1 MEYPL
6 IIGGCGFLGLS
17 LTSQLVK
24 QKMCKKI
31 AVFDLNIN
39 NQPFTSVN
47 YYQGDICDAERLKEV
62 LRLHRPDVIFHMAS
76 PIHGLGKKTY
86 QRVNVE
92 GTKNVIR
99 VSISENVK
107 AIVYTSSA
115 GVVFNGN
122 DLINVDETT
131 AIPKGTMDA
140 YNETKA
146 EAERLILDANGKNG
160 MMTVAIRPSGIFGP
174 GDVQLIP
181 GIISVLE
188 NHQTR
193 FRIGNNLNLF
203 DFTYVDNV
211 VHAHLLAS
219 QKLFSPDS
227 VNVSGEAFF
236 ITNGEPIYFWD
247 FPSTVWAYLGHIPSN
262 IIYFPRCI
270 GTFIAFIFE
279 IFSFISRKKVGLTRS
294 RVKLSCANRYYNINK
309 ARRRLGYSPIVDLEE
324 GIKRTLKWL
333 EEKKNQM

>member
-24 QKMCKKI
+24 QKTCKKI
-31 AVFDLNIN
+31 AVFDLNVKN
-39 NQPFTSVN
+39 KAFTSVN
-47 YYQGDICDAERLKEV
+47 YFQGDICDPKYLREV
-62 LRLHRPDVIFHMAS
+62 IHLHRPDVIFHMAS
-76 PIHGLGKKTY
+76 PIHGLEKKTY
-86 QRVNVE
+86 ERVNIE
-92 GTKNVIR
+92 GTKNLIHAAVL
-99 VSISENVK
+99 ENVK
-107 AIVYTSSA
+107 AIIYTSSA

-122 DLINVDETT
+122 DLINVDETI
-131 AIPKGTMDA
+131 AIPKGTMEA

-146 EAERLILDANGKNG
+146 EAERLILEANGKNG

-174 GDVQLIP
+174 EDSQLIP
-181 GIISVLE
+181 GIITVME
-188 NHQTR
+188 NRQTR

-211 VHAHLLAS
+211 VHAHILAS
-219 QKLFSPDS
+219 QKLFSPNAVD
-227 VNVSGEAFF
+227 VSGEAFF

-270 GTFIAFIFE
+270 GIIIAFFFE
-279 IFSFISRKKVGLTRS
+279 ILSFITRKKPGLTRS
-294 RVKLSCANRYYNINK
+294 RVKFTCANRYYNINK
-309 ARRRLGYSPIVDLEE
+309 ARRRLGYSPVVELED
-324 GIKRTLKWL
+324 GIKRTLEVK
-333 EEKKNQM
+333 